1 MGFVFISYSWFDG
14 KEFAERLYEA
24 LRADGVSVWRDKR
37 NLNPY
42 QDFSAMI
49 EGAIKQASHILVVLS
64 PSLVDDE
71 DSFVR
76 REILYAQG
84 CQKPIIPIL
93 LPGFPHGKIPTL
105 VNHLTWIDFNDYQRG
120 MSVLLERLRQ
130 PLSAY
135 QTSLDLFRD
144 HLEALNAYIAEE
156 LHRTVFNAHVL
167 ALRMLDAP
175 EAVEKSKPLAYQ
187 SRRAGWFVDHNT
199 RREFGTLGSAFDFHG
214 GRLLLLGEPGA
225 GKTTTLLTYAQQLV
239 SERLSHSERL
249 LPIYAPIHTWDGDMP
264 LLDWLAG
271 VTGLENHDLQ
281 ILIETDRAVLLL
293 DGLDELPVHIED
305 GNAKDY
311 RAAFITALEQFG
323 TTPVLMTCRYNNFE
337 AIVRDRQ
344 VYIPLNGAVLLKPL
358 SNKQIEIYLE
368 PLPGLW
374 EALQTDTQ
382 LMELA
387 RTPLI
392 LTLLTVAYQDAGEHA
407 LWTLDNRAGL
417 LRDQV
422 FKVYVT
428 KRYEF
433 EQVIAPLSYTI
444 GQIYLI
450 LGQVAMT
457 SLLWGNEQE
466 LELSLFRHVLSEQ
479 ADEFIDFACRL
490 HYIRPVRQGV
500 YRFMH
505 SLLRDHFAVP
515 YCMSALND
523 KNTVVRHGAAL
534 SLAKIGDARA
544 VEPLTLALR
553 DESAGMR
560 KLAASALGQIGDRRA
575 VSALKVA
582 LDDNDKWVR
591 SEAATALGKVAD
603 PAALEALIEALRDSD
618 KAVCVNAAV
627 ALGQIGDPVAIEPLM
642 DLFASEDEWV
652 RRRGILT
659 IAKFGQQAIERLVQT
674 LHDEQSLMRQG
685 AIVTLVE
692 IGDRQ
697 MIEPL
702 QSLIDD
708 KDESVRA
715 TVAWALE
722 QLGHDRTPEQP

>member
-14 KEFAERLYEA
+14 KDFAEKLYET
-24 LRADGVSVWRDKR
+24 LRANGVPVWRDKR

-93 LPGFPHGKIPTL
+93 LPGFPQGKIPTL

-120 MSVLLERLRQ
+120 MSILLERLRQ
-130 PLSAY
+130 PLTAY

-144 HLEALNAYIAEE
+144 HLEELNAYILEE
-156 LHRTVFNAHVL
+156 LRRTVFNAQVL
-167 ALRMLDAP
+167 TLRMLDAP
-175 EAVEKSKPLAYQ
+175 EAVEKAKPIAYQ
-187 SRRAGWFVDHNT
+187 SRRAGWFVDHDT
-199 RREFGTLGSAFDFHG
+199 RVEFGTLERAFEFHG
-214 GRLLLLGEPGA
+214 RRLLLLGEPGA
-225 GKTTTLLTYAQQLV
+225 GKTTTLLAYAQQLV
-239 SERLSHSERL
+239 NARLQNSDHP
-249 LPIYAPIHTWDGDMP
+249 LPIYAPIHTWDGKMP

-271 VTGLENHDLQ
+271 VTDLERHDLQ
-281 ILIETDRAVLLL
+281 VLLETDRAVLLL
-293 DGLDELPVHIED
+293 DGLDELPVRME
-305 GNAKDY
+305 GGQTTDY
-311 RAAFITALEQFG
+311 RVAFMAALEQFG
-323 TTPVLMTCRYNNFE
+323 TTPLLITCRYNNFE
-337 AIVRDRQ
+337 AIMRDQ
-344 VYIPLNGAVLLKPL
+344 HVMVPLNGAVLLKPL
-358 SNKQIEIYLE
+358 SNRQIEIYLE

-374 EALQTDTQ
+374 EALSADLQ

-407 LWTLDNRAGL
+407 LWTLDNRTGL

-466 LELSLFRHVLSEQ
+466 LELSLFRHVLSEN
-479 ADEFIDFACRL
+479 ADEFIEFAVRL

-505 SLLRDHFAVP
+505 GLLRDHFAVP
-515 YCMSALND
+515 YCMSSLND

-534 SLAKIGDARA
+534 VLAKIGDARA

-560 KLAASALGQIGDRRA
+560 KLAASALGEIGDVRA
-575 VSALKVA
+575 VGALKTA
-582 LDDNDKWVR
+582 LDDSDKWVR
-591 SEAATALGKVAD
+591 SEAAIALGKIAD
-603 PAALEALIEALRDSD
+603 PSSVDALIEALHDSD
-618 KAVCVNAAV
+618 KSVCANAAV
-627 ALGQIGDPVAIEPLM
+627 ALGRIGDSVAIEPLLH
-642 DLFASEDEWV
+642 LFTNEDEWV
-652 RRRGILT
+652 RRRVILT
-659 IAKFGQQAIERLVQT
+659 VAEFGEPALERLSHA
-674 LHDEQSLMRQG
+674 LEDEQALIRQG
-685 AIVTLVE
+685 AIVALVE
-692 IGDRQ
+692 IGARQ
-697 MIEPL
+697 MVTTMKPL
-702 QSLIDD
+702 LEDA
-708 KDESVRA
+708 DEGVRA
-715 TVAWALE
+715 TVVWALE
-722 QLGHDRTPEQP
+722 QLEHDTTPEQP